1 MSFELKSKL
10 QNLVD
15 AANTKTGESD
25 TTLTDAMQTLVDG
38 YGQGGGEI
46 TDGIVVKA
54 RDDSGHI
61 LDIDVYG
68 DVGIYQFGNNRAGTY
83 AWNYLR
89 DVTIKDAK
97 KIDQYAFY
105 YCQPTNGY
113 YIINANDVTS
123 LGTRSL
129 MYSNLINANFPNLTS
144 LAESAI
150 RAMPKLRTVYLPKIT
165 YLGKYAVAESCP
177 LLETVQIGSIGY
189 GISFI
194 TPLAFTSLTVSGVV
208 ITLYTN
214 GSYADTL
221 LSGARSGATKAT
233 IVIKASENTTYNG
246 VSYAAGDTMI
256 TSEVA

>member
-1 MSFELKSKL
+1 MSIKTKIQALIT
-10 QNLVD
+10 
-15 AANTKTGESD
+15 AANAKTGISD
-25 TTLTDAMQTLVDG
+25 TTLTDAVQTLVNG

-68 DVGIYQFGNNRAGTY
+68 DIGTYQFANNRAGSY

-89 DVTIKDAK
+89 NVTIKDAEQ
-97 KIDQYAFY
+97 INEYAFY
-105 YCQPTNGY
+105 YCQPTDGY
-113 YIINANDVTS
+113 RIINANDVTS
-123 LGTRSL
+123 LGTRSF

-144 LAESAI
+144 LAESAL
-150 RAMPKLRTVYLPKIT
+150 RAMPKLKTVYLPKIT
-165 YLGKYAVAESCP
+165 YLNKYAVSETCP

-189 GISFI
+189 GITYIAALSF
-194 TPLAFTSLTVSGVV
+194 TGLTVSGLV
-208 ITLYTN
+208 ITLYTK

-221 LSGARSGATKAT
+221 LTGARSGAANAT
-233 IVIKASENTTYNG
+233 IIIKASEDTTYGGTN
-246 VSYAAGDTMI
+246 YAAGETMI